1 MKLPFYLR
9 KSKLYFKDGKWL
21 LDIKMNWFDKLCL
34 LIVMFWRNIKNE

>member
-9 KSKLYFKDGKWL
+9 KSKLYFKDDKMW

-34 LIVMFWRNIKNE
+34 IIVMFWRNKKQ